1 MKINR
6 SKIKKFQTK
15 PAKGDILP
23 LMDCMFILL
32 IYFVFSMIDM
42 TEHPGVRVDTPASL
56 TSQKLAKSF
65 NSLGVNKE
73 GKYFLNKKQIELDR
87 LQEELELA
95 VINDTTKEGKK
106 IFVTAD
112 REAKAQ
118 AVLKMMEKLRQIR
131 QNSVYIETKER
142 SQK

>member
-6 SKIKKFQTK
+6 SKVKKFESK
-15 PAKGDILP
+15 SSKGDILP

-42 TEHPGVRVDTPASL
+42 TEHPGVKVETPASK
-56 TSQKLAKSF
+56 TSQKLTKAF
-65 NSLGVNKE
+65 HSLGVDKK
-73 GKYFLNKKQIELDR
+73 GDYYLNKKKIELDR

-95 VINDTTKEGKK
+95 VIDDNTKEGKK
-106 IFVTAD
+106 LFITAD

-118 AVLKMMEKLRQIR
+118 AVLKMMEKLRKINQRSIF
-131 QNSVYIETKER
+131 IETKEK
-142 SQK
+142 SGN